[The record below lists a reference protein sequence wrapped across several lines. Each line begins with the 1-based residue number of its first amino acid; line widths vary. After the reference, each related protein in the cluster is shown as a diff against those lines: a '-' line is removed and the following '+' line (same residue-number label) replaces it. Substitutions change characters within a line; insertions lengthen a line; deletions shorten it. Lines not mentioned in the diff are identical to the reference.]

1 MTIVKK
7 LYQLQEIDLQLE
19 TNEKAQ
25 GQIVGKLGDSRQVA
39 RVRAELAAE
48 QQRLEEFQHQQHSV
62 EWEIDD
68 LTTKITATEEKLYSG
83 KVTSPKE
90 LTNLQHEDDEL
101 KTRRT
106 NLEDKA
112 LDIMDSVEHST
123 SAVTNLTENLH
134 KLETEWQAQQKQLS
148 ADLAQLKTAHA
159 DLKQKQGTLSAE
171 IESQL
176 LEVYHELRKRKGI
189 AIARVEQGTCRGCQ
203 IALPVSDLHQVRSG
217 NLVRCSSCERI
228 LFLA

>member
-1 MTIVKK
+1 MAIVKQ

-19 TNEKAQ
+19 ANEKAQ
-25 GQIVGKLGDSRQVA
+25 NQIGGKLGDSRQVD
-39 RVRAELAAE
+39 RLRAELAAE
-48 QQRLEEFQHQQHSV
+48 QQRLSEFQHQQHSV

-68 LTTKITATEEKLYSG
+68 LTTKITTTEEKLYSG
-83 KVTSPKE
+83 KITNPKE
-90 LTNLQHEDDEL
+90 LTNFQHEDDEL

-123 SAVTNLTENLH
+123 SAVTDLTANLN

-148 ADLAQLKTAHA
+148 ADLAQLKTAHT
-159 DLKQKQGTLSAE
+159 DLKQRQAAASAV
-171 IESQL
+171 IDSQV

-189 AIARVEQGTCRGCQ
+189 AVARVEQGTCRGCQ
-203 IALPVSDLHQVRSG
+203 IALPASDLRQVRSG